1 MDHRPTGAMRLS
13 ISIVPSFPSSRLGS
27 ALIADKDEDFRTNI
41 SRAIFSTSDK
51 PISAC
56 NEIPTVSRSILRLG
70 SASRKPKETLT
81 TRFVDGREEH
91 HYRGRARRGA
101 RSFRER
107 NPKSQ
112 AAHAEA
118 CSALPGGNTRTILFY
133 APFPL
138 AMESGAGCHLRD
150 ADGHEYLDFLGEYTA
165 GIYGHSHPRIRAA
178 IDRALDGGI
187 NLSAHNLFEGKLA
200 RVVCDRFPS
209 LDLVRFTN
217 SGTEANLMALATVTV
232 ATGAAQDPRLRGR
245 LSRGR
250 ALFWRR
256 RSGGER
262 APSIHHRQLQ

>member
-1 MDHRPTGAMRLS
+1 MAARNITIEA
-13 ISIVPSFPSSRLGS
+13 
-27 ALIADKDEDFRTNI
+27 ALTEARE
-41 SRAIFSTSDK
+41 A
-51 PISAC
+51 
-56 NEIPTVSRSILRLG
+56 
-70 SASRKPKETLT
+70 
-81 TRFVDGREEH
+81 FV
-91 HYRGRARRGA
+91 
-101 RSFRER
+101 ER

-138 AMESGAGCHLRD
+138 AMESGAGCRLRD

-232 ATGAAQDPRLRGR
+232 ATGRRKILVFEGGYHGGVLYFGGGGAAVNAPHQFVIGTYNDKARAEELIEEHAAELAAILVEPMLGSGGCIPGDRDFLEALRRGCDAVRGR
-245 LSRGR
+245 S
-250 ALFWRR
+250 
-256 RSGGER
+256 
-262 APSIHHRQLQ
+262 